1 MLLQL
6 IDFLTDKD
14 GNMAASR
21 YSYVRHVLVS
31 NALPENHGLGREA
44 QLQLIAVNASDVSL
58 CPN

>member
-1 MLLQL
+1 MF
-6 IDFLTDKD
+6 I
-14 GNMAASR
+14 
-21 YSYVRHVLVS
+21 VS